1 MLYEVYYRVSVAT
14 CDSAE
19 YRHGCIS
26 ILDDLPNIGIRTAS
40 SSNRELKEFTLTARM
55 V

>member
-1 MLYEVYYRVSVAT
+1 MLYEMYHRVSVAT
-14 CDSAE
+14 CESAE

-26 ILDDLPNIGIRTAS
+26 ILDNLPNVGIGTAS
-40 SSNRELKEFTLTARM
+40 PSNRELEKFTLTARM